1 MKQLLY
7 YTLDSK
13 FVSDQ
18 KAVGGKG
25 DKVVSVVNG
34 VAWTKDERKA
44 YYRYKKPDSGNI
56 TSYTITIHY
65 KDINGNSI
73 AADDVVTVEGYS
85 GYGVSKT
92 IMAKSISGYT
102 VLTDDV
108 KTFIMD
114 TDIEH
119 TFKYN
124 DTPLEEVPLTFYIL
138 SSGTITWTSNYS
150 YFTRTIQYSKNGG
163 GWTTI
168 TANTGS
174 STSSIYV
181 SAGDIVKFKGDNS
194 SYGSTSNR
202 INCFSSSTPDLRF
215 NAYGNI
221 MSLINSTDFK
231 NLKTFTS
238 ASAFTGL
245 FSGCTS
251 LVNADGLLLPTTAL
265 TNYCYLGMF
274 SGCTNLT
281 TAPELPAREL
291 AYGSCQ
297 YMFAG
302 CTSLTVAPSVLPAK
316 TLAESCYEYMFS
328 GCTSLTIA
336 PELPARELVYRCYS
350 GMFAGCSSLI
360 QAPELPAET
369 LADSCYVVM
378 FSRCTS
384 LTIAPELPARELVYR
399 CYKEM
404 FYGCTSLT
412 KAPELPATTLVDWCY
427 QYMFE
432 GCTSLNYV
440 KAMFTTEPQNLYTYN
455 WLKDVASSGTFEANS
470 AATWTSSFFRGSN
483 TVPSNWTI
491 TNATS

>member
-1 MKQLLY
+1 MKYLLY
-7 YTLDSK
+7 YNLDSK

-18 KAVGGKG
+18 KAVGGEG

-44 YYRYKKPDSGNI
+44 YYRYLKPNSENV

-73 AADDVVTVEGYS
+73 APDDFVTVEGYV
-85 GYGVSKT
+85 GKKVSKT
-92 IMAKSISGYT
+92 ITAKSISGYT
-102 VLTDDV
+102 VITDDA
-108 KTFIMD
+108 KTFIINGN
-114 TDIEH
+114 IEH

-150 YFTRTIQYSKNGG
+150 YFTRAIQYSKNGG

-174 STSSIYV
+174 STSSISV

-194 SYGSTSNR
+194 SYGSTSNH

-291 AYGSCQ
+291 
-297 YMFAG
+297 
-302 CTSLTVAPSVLPAK
+302 
-316 TLAESCYEYMFS
+316 
-328 GCTSLTIA
+328 
-336 PELPARELVYRCYS
+336 VYRCYS

-384 LTIAPELPARELVYR
+384 LTKAPELPARELVYR

-412 KAPELPATTLVDWCY
+412 TAPELPATTLVDWCY

-440 KAMFTTEPQNLYTYN
+440 KAMFTTKPQDLYTYN